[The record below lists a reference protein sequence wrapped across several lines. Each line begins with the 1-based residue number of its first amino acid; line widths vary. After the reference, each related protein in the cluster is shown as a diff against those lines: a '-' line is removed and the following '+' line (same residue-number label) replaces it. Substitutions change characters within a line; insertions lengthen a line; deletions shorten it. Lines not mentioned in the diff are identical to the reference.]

1 MSNKY
6 ETVTDFGRE
15 FRKEIAPLLNSK
27 GFDIKLSTS
36 KRSYHY
42 DGNVNIKIT
51 KVPTNFPVWTSEYN
65 RWDTTDNAKKL
76 LETIENRVEVKLSGG
91 LDIRLELEYG
101 NNIPYIKYKKPTEN
115 ENE

>member
-27 GFDIKLSTS
+27 GFAIKLSTS

-51 KVPTNFPVWTSEYN
+51 KGS
-65 RWDTTDNAKKL
+65 
-76 LETIENRVEVKLSGG
+76 
-91 LDIRLELEYG
+91 
-101 NNIPYIKYKKPTEN
+101 
-115 ENE
+115 